1 MDIGSIL
8 LILSVFVLVVMFI
21 GKPVLDHR
29 STGVSELDRSRSA
42 LMAERERL
50 LDALQELDFD
60 FSLGKIQ
67 QEDYSLQRTEM
78 LKKGKDILQDLDS
91 VEVRMAAARPR
102 VSDAI
107 EKAIADR
114 RAAVV
119 GGPRQPVAA
128 DDEAERVIA
137 ARKRD
142 RSERSAGFCPQCG
155 NAVQQSDKFCSK
167 CGTVLS

>member
-1 MDIGSIL
+1 
-8 LILSVFVLVVMFI
+8 MFI

-29 STGVSELDRSRSA
+29 ATAVSDLDRSRSA
-42 LMAERERL
+42 LMAEREQL

-67 QEDYSLQRTEM
+67 QEDYSLQRREM
-78 LKKGKDILQDLDS
+78 LEKGKDILQDLES
-91 VEVRMAAARPR
+91 VEVQVAASRPR

-114 RAAVV
+114 AQPSTAA
-119 GGPRQPVAA
+119 RQPIAA
-128 DDEAERVIA
+128 DDGERVIA
-137 ARKRD
+137 ARKRE

-167 CGTVLS
+167 CGTVLA